1 MTWQDGEEER
11 AESRRRLSERLYQTR
26 FDLARTWKIYR
37 RSLLAL
43 VGLFM
48 VISVCT
54 IAIFADDIAVE
65 HPGRDIQDTRDV
77 WSIDYEP
84 QRKSPGSEEC
94 DMREQKV
101 SLTELRR
108 WDDN

>member
-43 VGLFM
+43 VGLFL
-48 VISVCT
+48 VGSVCT
-54 IAIFADDIAVE
+54 IAFFADDIAVD
-65 HPGRDIQDTRDV
+65 HPGR
-77 WSIDYEP
+77 
-84 QRKSPGSEEC
+84 
-94 DMREQKV
+94 
-101 SLTELRR
+101 
-108 WDDN
+108 